1 MNKTYALI
9 RVSSDKQDFNSQM
22 EGIRNYCKQNNIIL
36 QDTNII
42 QEYNIS
48 GYSTKLEDRKGL
60 QQLIQLALNKE
71 IDTLIVFNQDR
82 IGRRLELLSFLS
94 IMTENNV
101 TIISVT
107 EGILNDNS
115 DTSDLLQAIKL
126 WTASYESKKTSIRV
140 KNGKLNATK
149 NGKWNGGR
157 VNLGYKVQDGKLMID
172 ESIAPIIREIYNLYI
187 NGGTNC
193 AINYL
198 QTHNIRKSGSGLIQ
212 MLRNPIYKGYYNHIN
227 ELYSDDDYKTINTF
241 NKDLQI
247 VSEDIWNKA
256 IQVME
261 NRRTN
266 LKGNRC
272 KALNRSQCEYEG
284 LLYHECGN
292 KLTIDYD
299 NRGKTRRMLFKC
311 RKCKNSDV
319 GTTNIRKCFSANK
332 LLPQIDEQIQSLFG
346 ELNRELLEEKYIN
359 KVNYKVRE
367 LEASKQRITSE
378 IDTKRTIIQNTN
390 KKLQQMLLLDV
401 DVSTITV
408 LTNTINNLESDIHCL
423 ENSLDEIHGELNKTS
438 ENVAERVKI
447 LDKFVE
453 MKDIYDIANYK
464 QKRQILQTIIN
475 KIVVTDY
482 DDITIVTNLWP

>member
-1 MNKTYALI
+1 MNRTYALI

-157 VNLGYKVQDGKLMID
+157 VNIGYALKDGKLVID
-172 ESIAPIIREIYNLYI
+172 ESIAPIIKTVYALYI
-187 NGGTNC
+187 NEGTS
-193 AINYL
+193 AAVTYL
-198 QTHNIRKSGSGLIQ
+198 NQTLKLHKNGSSLIQ
-212 MLRNPIYKGYYNHIN
+212 MLRNPIYKGVYNHDSK
-227 ELYSDDDYKTINTF
+227 LYNSEDYECISQY

-247 VSEDIWNKA
+247 VSESTWNKA
-256 IQVME
+256 AALME
-261 NRRTN
+261 DRRTSV
-266 LKGNRC
+266 KDTRC
-272 KALNRSQCEYEG
+272 KALNRSTCEYEG
-284 LLYHECGN
+284 LLYHICGN

-311 RKCKNSDV
+311 RKCKNDKISA
-319 GTTNIRKCFSANK
+319 RKCFSANK
-332 LLPQIDEQIQSLFG
+332 LLPQIDEQIQSLFID
-346 ELNRELLEEKYIN
+346 LNKEQLVDKYIN
-359 KVNYKVRE
+359 KINGNQIRLNNEY
-367 LEASKQRITSE
+367 QRISRE
-378 IDTKRTIIQNTN
+378 IVEKQTILNNANN
-390 KKLQQMLLLDV
+390 KVQQLLLNNADTSV
-401 DVSTITV
+401 FTV
-408 LTNTINNLESDIHCL
+408 LTQTISTVKTELQSLNELKVQIQRELDKMANNID
-423 ENSLDEIHGELNKTS
+423 K
-438 ENVAERVKI
+438 RVKI
-447 LDKFVE
+447 IDKFTK
-453 MKDIYDIANYK
+453 MHDIYILGDYK
-464 QKRQILQTIIN
+464 QKRQILQLIVD

-482 DDITIVTNLWP
+482 DDITIYTNLWP